1 MLLLSKRPQP
11 FLNAE
16 SWSYTL
22 DNALRAA
29 GQRILWRR
37 ALRMCALSLP
47 FLVGAI
53 ALYIALLRFTLS
65 ELPSWPVLLA
75 FLCWLLCV
83 WLWARAQRI
92 TSAEAARFLDRHL
105 GLDERV
111 STCVEVL
118 NRTRLDRTQA
128 ANRGVQYALLVN
140 AAEALDERLLD
151 LPGRFSFRWT
161 RWNAVAVAAALV
173 ALFSAVAFPTY
184 VELTRVERS
193 AVAHAVQDQLAQL
206 VSLRAEIRSNPHLS
220 SDLKNTMLAELE
232 TLEQK
237 LQSPNLD
244 QASGIAMLADAEQKL
259 RTLLHTPSADF
270 DGLVAA
276 AQIVWTSAAQ
286 NSEWDPEQA
295 LSTTDLGRA
304 SEASLFLSDN
314 VGGMNNNE
322 ERRVSFSL
330 DRASDQ
336 ASGRDAALSKL
347 LAEASEGVR
356 TRDHAPAARALVEAS
371 QKFAEANNQREDAV
385 ALENVLSQLNKGR
398 EQIAQAGRPQTKKA
412 QVGFRRRGA
421 AGASTPTPDLED
433 FEPTADAQQPGQA
446 GGKGT
451 SSTSG
456 LGPVVGQSN
465 VASYGA
471 SQSSKGQGGQPAK
484 TGGQDG
490 DGPPG
495 SGPGGGTGGQDSGQV
510 GGNQQSAGGG
520 SAGGASTDSGE
531 QGTLGGSINGP
542 VGGAGG
548 AISQVPNP
556 AGQGNAQPEGDSAPG
571 GPGDSP
577 SEGGDEQVYVPESS
591 GTEGADAAVEAETGG
606 DEAASTEGVE
616 GRAGEGEG
624 NGAQL
629 SSGSGAGGAVRVQTP
644 YREVIAEYARQATEA
659 IDRAYVPSDAKE
671 YVRQYFSELGK

>member
-11 FLNAE
+11 SLNAE
-16 SWSYTL
+16 TWSYTL

-29 GQRILWRR
+29 GERILWRR
-37 ALRMCALSLP
+37 ALRTCAISLP
-47 FLVGAI
+47 LLVGAI
-53 ALYIALLRFTLS
+53 AFYIALLRFTLAD
-65 ELPSWPVLLA
+65 LPHWPVLLV
-75 FLCWLLCV
+75 FVPWLLFV
-83 WLWARAQRI
+83 WLWTRAQRV

-118 NRTRLDRTQA
+118 NRTRLDRA
-128 ANRGVQYALLVN
+128 PGANRGVQFALLVD
-140 AAEALDERLLD
+140 AAEALDERLLG
-151 LPGRFSFRWT
+151 LPGRLSFRWT
-161 RWNAVAVAAALV
+161 RWNVLAVSVAMV
-173 ALFSAVAFPTY
+173 ALFSAIAFPTY
-184 VELTRVERS
+184 VELARVERG
-193 AVAHAVQDQLAQL
+193 AVARAVQDQLAQ
-206 VSLRAEIRSNPHLS
+206 VVALRAEIADNPHLS
-220 SDLKNTMLAELE
+220 SNLKTAMLAELDA
-232 TLEQK
+232 LEQK

-244 QASGIAMLADAEQKL
+244 QATGIAMLADAEQKL
-259 RTLLHTPSADF
+259 RTRLHTPSADF

-276 AQIVWTSAAQ
+276 AQLVWTSAAQ

-356 TRDHAPAARALVEAS
+356 TRDHTPAARALVEAS
-371 QKFAEANNQREDAV
+371 RKFAEANNQREDAV
-385 ALENVLSQLNKGR
+385 ALENVLAKLNKGR

-412 QVGFRRRGA
+412 QVGFRRRGSA
-421 AGASTPTPDLED
+421 AGSSTPTPDLED
-433 FEPTADAQQPGQA
+433 FQPTADAQQPGRA
-446 GGKGT
+446 GARGNSG
-451 SSTSG
+451 TSG
-456 LGPVVGQSN
+456 LGPVVGESN

-471 SQSSKGQGGQPAK
+471 SQSSKDTGGQPAK

-490 DGPPG
+490 GGPPG
-495 SGPGGGTGGQDSGQV
+495 SGPGGGSEGQDSGQA

-520 SAGGASTDSGE
+520 SAGGTSTDSGE

-556 AGQGNAQPEGDSAPG
+556 AGQGNEQEDSDSTPG
-571 GPGDSP
+571 GSG
-577 SEGGDEQVYVPESS
+577 EGSAGEGDEQVYVPETG
-591 GTEGADAAVEAETGG
+591 GTEGAEGSVGADTG
-606 DEAASTEGVE
+606 DEDANTEGVE
-616 GRAGEGEG
+616 GRPGEGEG

-629 SSGSGAGGAVRVQTP
+629 SSSSGGGGAVRVQTP

-659 IDRAYVPSDAKE
+659 IERAYVPTDAKE
-671 YVRQYFSELGK
+671 YVKEYFSELGK